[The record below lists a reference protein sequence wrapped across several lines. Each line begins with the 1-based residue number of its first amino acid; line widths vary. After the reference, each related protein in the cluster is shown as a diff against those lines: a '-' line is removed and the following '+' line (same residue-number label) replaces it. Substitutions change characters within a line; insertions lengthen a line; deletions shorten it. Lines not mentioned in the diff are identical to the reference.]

1 MTNPS
6 RLTATLAAAALAG
19 LGLAGGALAQ
29 TKELLIGDQCDR
41 TGPTQIVGTVLCPA
55 MQDYYRLVNVAGR
68 HRRLDRSAATR
79 STTNTRCRRRSRP
92 MSGKSRWAS

>member
-55 MQDYYRLVNVAGR
+55 MQDYYKLVNAQGR
-68 HRRLDRSAATR
+68 DRRLDSP
-79 STTNTRCRRRSRP
+79 RRRNRQP
-92 MSGKSRWAS
+92 IQGAAGDRGL